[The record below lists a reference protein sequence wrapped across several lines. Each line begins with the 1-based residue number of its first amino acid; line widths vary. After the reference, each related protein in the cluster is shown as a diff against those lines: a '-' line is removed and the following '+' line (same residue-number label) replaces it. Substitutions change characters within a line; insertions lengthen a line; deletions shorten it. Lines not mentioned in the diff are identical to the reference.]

1 MLLDTIDRIVTGAI
15 ECHPVQLTYP
25 DEIEEKIK
33 KIEPKVREIVGDYL
47 SSRWV
52 SLRLLDGDETLL
64 NEISNRLVPEG
75 V

>member
-1 MLLDTIDRIVTGAI
+1 MLLDTIDRIVSGAI
-15 ECHPVQLTYP
+15 ECHPVKMAYP
-25 DEIEEKIK
+25 DEIEEQIKI
-33 KIEPKVREIVGDYL
+33 IEPKVREVVGDHL

-64 NEISNRLVPEG
+64 NEISKRLVPEG